1 MINLIIKK
9 NNKLYKDFILPTPL
23 NECKN
28 CGLKKKCYYKKWKKY
43 FNILINA
50 IEIKSCS

>member
-9 NNKLYKDFILPTPL
+9 NNKLYKDFILPTL

-43 FNILINA
+43 FNILKNA